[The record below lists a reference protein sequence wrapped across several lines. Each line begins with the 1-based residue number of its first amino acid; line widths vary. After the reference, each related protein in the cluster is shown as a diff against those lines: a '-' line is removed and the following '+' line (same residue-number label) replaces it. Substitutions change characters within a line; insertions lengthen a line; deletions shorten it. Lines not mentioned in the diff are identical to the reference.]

1 MLRLRL
7 FLGFVPLLLILLA
20 VGGSASWLISR
31 LAGETETVLLKNYHG
46 ANAIESARRAVMRM
60 DRDVWFALDGHVE
73 DARANFATN
82 VTAFHK
88 AIDLKRRNSLTTEEL
103 RKTREMVFSFEEYR
117 KAGELIMAQTN
128 SVDQQVAYM
137 GKFEPRQTVLSQT
150 ANELRAINDRAM
162 EEAERKIQSW
172 RARADWLMM
181 GAGALGLALALAIAW
196 YSARAILR
204 PIQALTRSAV
214 QVGEGQLDQAVPV
227 VSNDELGQLA
237 SAFNQMSARLREAQE
252 RVADRIAR
260 LHNSTEAT
268 LSTFPD
274 PIFVLDAEAA
284 VELANPAADE
294 LSRRLGAD
302 GPWPA
307 KLREHVERAR
317 LDGVDFLPTS
327 FRQAVAA
334 PGPNGEHFYLPRVL
348 VMRNPARELIGVALV
363 LLDITRFRLLDDVK
377 NDLVAT
383 VSHELKTPLTSILMV
398 LHLLREQT
406 FGALVPQQEEFI
418 AAAIADADRLQ
429 RILNDLLDLSRL
441 EHESTGLVTERVA
454 AGDLIEHALAGHH
467 ALAAAAGIELCAILD
482 PDLPAVEVDPQRFGH
497 ALGNLISNAIKH
509 SPPGDRVIVAAR
521 VLEGGEVRFSV
532 ADHGPGIAPEHQARI
547 FDKFYRV
554 PNQSRNGAGLGLSIA
569 REIVRAHGGR
579 IGVRSQPGSGSEFF
593 IELNAVPAPVA
604 FEPAE

>member
-31 LAGETETVLLKNYHG
+31 LAGEAGTVLLKNYHG

-82 VTAFHK
+82 VLAFEK
-88 AIDLKRRNSLTTEEL
+88 AIDLKRRNSLTTEEY
-103 RKTREMVFSFEEYR
+103 RKTREMLLSFEEYR
-117 KAGELIMAQTN
+117 KAGEMIMTLTN
-128 SVDQQVAYM
+128 SVDQQVAYL
-137 GKFEPRQTVLSQT
+137 GKFEPRQALLAQT
-150 ANELRAINDRAM
+150 ANELRVINDRAM
-162 EEAERKIQSW
+162 EEAERKIQTW
-172 RARADWLMM
+172 RSRADWIMA
-181 GAGALGLALALAIAW
+181 GAAALGLVLALAIAW
-196 YSARAILR
+196 YSSRAILR
-204 PIQALTRSAV
+204 PIQALTCSAV
-214 QVGEGQLDQAVPV
+214 QVGEGELDQSVPV
-227 VSNDELGQLA
+227 VSHDELGQLA
-237 SAFNQMSARLREAQE
+237 SAFNQMSARLREAQD
-252 RVADRIAR
+252 RVADRITR

-274 PIFVLDAEAA
+274 PIFVLDAEAR

-294 LSRRLGAD
+294 LSHRLGAD

-307 KLREHVERAR
+307 KLREHIERAR
-317 LDGVDFLPTS
+317 LDGVDFLPTN

-334 PGPNGEHFYLPRVL
+334 PGPHGEHFYLPRVL
-348 VMRNPARELIGVALV
+348 VMRNTARELIGVAVV

-406 FGALVPQQEEFI
+406 FGALLPQQEEFV

-454 AGDLIEHALAGHH
+454 AGDLIERALAGHH

-482 PDLPAVEVDPQRFGH
+482 PDMPGVEVDPQRFGH

-509 SPPGDRVIVAAR
+509 SPPGDRVTVAAR
-521 VLEGGEVRFSV
+521 LVDGGVVRFSV
-532 ADHGPGIAPEHQARI
+532 ADHGPGIAPEHQGRI

-554 PNQSRNGAGLGLSIA
+554 PGQSRSGAGLGLSIA
-569 REIVRAHGGR
+569 REIVVAHGGR
-579 IGVRSQPGSGSEFF
+579 IGVQSQPGSGSEFF
-593 IELNAVPAPVA
+593 IELTAVPALAA
-604 FEPAE
+604 FESAE